1 MAKTS
6 SHVIPL
12 KTSTEVHNFRR
23 YEAGKEPDY
32 IRTDLTHKNESFVV
46 AEINSTRKEI
56 QELYKKSTG
65 QKMQDKATPIRESV
79 IVLDKNTSMDQLK
92 RLGQA
97 FESRFGIRTL
107 QIHIHDDEGHWSK
120 KTGEWMP
127 NRHAHMV
134 FNWTHPETGKSIKL
148 KKLDMIEMQDLT
160 AEYLD
165 MERGTKSTKKHVSAM
180 AYKAQAMLEELEE
193 IKREIKEPVEK
204 LKQELENVYQKHNKL
219 IEVHN
224 GLKEKHNSLEQKNS
238 EIESLFKTKN
248 KEAFELNQEN
258 TELKIKL
265 DNETQLK
272 QHFEKDLNK
281 HKTRYETIS
290 LSVGMFFRHP
300 SEEQKL
306 KAKEFL
312 LKRGDE
318 AINQAKETAKQK
330 KKQDQEQQKG
340 KGPEFER

>member
-12 KTSTEVHNFRR
+12 RTSTEVHNFRR

-32 IRTDLTHKNESFVV
+32 IRTDLTHKNESFVL
-46 AEINSTRKEI
+46 AEINNTRKQI
-56 QELYKKSTG
+56 TELYKKSTG
-65 QKMQDKATPIRESV
+65 QKMQAKATPIRESV

-92 RLGQA
+92 QLGQV
-97 FESRFGIRTL
+97 FESEFGIRTM

-120 KTGEWMP
+120 KTGEWIP

-134 FNWTHPETGKSIKL
+134 FNWTDQETGKSIKL
-148 KKLDMIEMQDLT
+148 KRHDMIKMQDLT
-160 AEYLD
+160 AECLG
-165 MERGTKSTKKHVSAM
+165 MERGVESTKKHVSAM
-180 AYKAQAMLEELEE
+180 TYRAQAMLGELEE
-193 IKREIKEPVEK
+193 IKREMREPLDK
-204 LKQELENVYQKHNKL
+204 IKQELKNVYQEHKKL
-219 IEVHN
+219 TEVHN

-238 EIESLFKTKN
+238 KTETLFKAKN
-248 KEAFELNQEN
+248 TEAFELNQKN
-258 TELKIKL
+258 TELKNKL
-265 DNETQLK
+265 DEITQLN
-272 QHFEKDLNK
+272 QDLEKLYNK
-281 HKTRYETIS
+281 YKTRYEAIS
-290 LSVGMFFRHP
+290 LSAGLFFRHP

-312 LKRGDE
+312 LKHGDE

-330 KKQDQEQQKG
+330 KKQDQEQQKR